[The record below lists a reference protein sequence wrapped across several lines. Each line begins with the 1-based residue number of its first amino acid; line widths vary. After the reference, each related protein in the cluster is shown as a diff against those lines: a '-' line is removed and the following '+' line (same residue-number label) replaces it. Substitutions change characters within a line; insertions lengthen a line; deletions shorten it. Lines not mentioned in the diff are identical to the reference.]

1 MIILAIY
8 LAIGMVAYLIACAWD
23 RQFSLGSAVV
33 IILWP
38 VGFLVILV
46 FIAVATYASIP
57 GLGIRNAPD

>member
-1 MIILAIY
+1 MTVELIY
-8 LAIGMVAYLIACAWD
+8 LGIGLAAYLIVCAWD
-23 RQFSLGSAVV
+23 RQFSLGSAAV

-38 VGFLVILV
+38 VGLLVILV